1 MIRIGLL
8 HRAVVLAS
16 LVSASITAA
25 DENRLP
31 LNVVFILADDL
42 GCRDLGCYGS
52 TFHETPAIDELAR
65 EGVRF
70 TTAYAACP
78 VCSPTRASIL
88 TGRYPQRTG
97 VTDWIG
103 APQPAAWNRNTP
115 HLPAAYAEKLA
126 LGEQTLAERLK
137 ARGYATFFGGKW
149 HLGGEGFMPED
160 QGFDVNFAGGGNGMP
175 FGPGKFFTPYGLPNL
190 SDGPPGEHLCERL
203 ASEAATFIG
212 DHTSKPFLV
221 YLPLY
226 SVHIP
231 LMTRPALQEKYE
243 AKRNGLA
250 SKDRFGTEPPRR
262 VRLTQDH
269 AVYAGMVETFDNAV
283 RTVLDAIDRHGLAD
297 RTLVILTSDN
307 GGVSTSEGWPTSN
320 GPFRAGKGWLY
331 EGGIR
336 VPAIARLPGRIPAG
350 AVSDVPITSP
360 DWLPT
365 ILAAAGLPPA
375 DGVDGANL
383 WPTMTSEAE
392 KPSPR
397 PLFWHYPHY
406 GNQGGEPGA
415 AIRDGDWKLIEWFHD
430 GRFELFHLLDDPGE
444 TTDLA
449 VREPERAAA
458 LRERLHAWQREVG
471 AVATTPNPAYD
482 PAGPDGRGDDA
493 PRATSRA
500 EENPTAGRDV
510 ALRER
515 IQTAVDRVYPALV
528 RIDVVTESGGSGR
541 MQKARGTGSGAII
554 SSDGYIV
561 TNHHVA
567 GRGSRITIRMSDREE
582 LPATLVGTDP
592 LSDLTVLKFD
602 PGARRDPAAPL
613 PFASFGDSDTLQIGD
628 VVLAM
633 GSPAG
638 LSQSVTQG
646 IVSNLA
652 LIPPGGA
659 FRIEG
664 ESVGELVRW
673 IGHDAI
679 IFPGNSG
686 GPLVNLAGE
695 IVGVNEIGVGS
706 LGGAIPATIAKAV
719 TEEIIATGGVAR
731 SWVGMGVQPLLK
743 SLAADEGVVV
753 GSVLPG
759 GPAEQAGIRPGDLI
773 TSFHGT
779 PIPAVRSPEDLPD
792 FNRLVFGLPVGTA
805 VTVTG
810 RRDGSPREWTITTAV
825 REPSRPKEVELQPLG
840 LTARDITKV
849 VALERKRPTT
859 AGSLVVGVRNG
870 GGAAEAKPALL
881 GGDIITRL
889 GTRPIARTADL
900 VEAVNAISGQS
911 KEPTPTLVTFVRD
924 AEELIAVVKVGPP
937 SESDRVGRPL
947 RPWLGAQT
955 QVLTREIADALGVAG
970 KQGVRVTHVVPESP
984 AARAGLA
991 VGDLLLKLDGR
1002 VIPANSPTDTEVF
1015 DNLVR
1020 QYAVGAEIAFDG
1032 LRGGEP
1038 LAAKATL
1045 VAAPAA
1051 TGDLDTFKDETF
1063 ELTVRELPLA
1073 ERLAEQL
1080 PVDAPGVR
1088 VTTVQPNGWAALA
1101 GIGPGDI
1108 IVSIEG
1114 QVVRTV
1120 ADAEQLLT
1128 GFRETKPKQVVFFVR
1143 RGVGTGFA
1151 EVEPRW

>member
-1 MIRIGLL
+1 
-8 HRAVVLAS
+8 
-16 LVSASITAA
+16 
-25 DENRLP
+25 
-31 LNVVFILADDL
+31 
-42 GCRDLGCYGS
+42 
-52 TFHETPAIDELAR
+52 
-65 EGVRF
+65 
-70 TTAYAACP
+70 
-78 VCSPTRASIL
+78 
-88 TGRYPQRTG
+88 
-97 VTDWIG
+97 
-103 APQPAAWNRNTP
+103 
-115 HLPAAYAEKLA
+115 
-126 LGEQTLAERLK
+126 
-137 ARGYATFFGGKW
+137 
-149 HLGGEGFMPED
+149 MP
-160 QGFDVNFAGGGNGMP
+160 
-175 FGPGKFFTPYGLPNL
+175 GP
-190 SDGPPGEHLCERL
+190 S
-203 ASEAATFIG
+203 
-212 DHTSKPFLV
+212 
-221 YLPLY
+221 
-226 SVHIP
+226 
-231 LMTRPALQEKYE
+231 QQ
-243 AKRNGLA
+243 
-250 SKDRFGTEPPRR
+250 PRR
-262 VRLTQDH
+262 
-269 AVYAGMVETFDNAV
+269 
-283 RTVLDAIDRHGLAD
+283 
-297 RTLVILTSDN
+297 
-307 GGVSTSEGWPTSN
+307 
-320 GPFRAGKGWLY
+320 
-331 EGGIR
+331 
-336 VPAIARLPGRIPAG
+336 
-350 AVSDVPITSP
+350 
-360 DWLPT
+360 
-365 ILAAAGLPPA
+365 LPPA
-375 DGVDGANL
+375 ALGTLG
-383 WPTMTSEAE
+383 
-392 KPSPR
+392 
-397 PLFWHYPHY
+397 
-406 GNQGGEPGA
+406 
-415 AIRDGDWKLIEWFHD
+415 
-430 GRFELFHLLDDPGE
+430 
-444 TTDLA
+444 LA
-449 VREPERAAA
+449 LAM
-458 LRERLHAWQREVG
+458 AWQ
-471 AVATTPNPAYD
+471 ATCPAEQS
-482 PAGPDGRGDDA
+482 PLAA
-493 PRATSRA
+493 
-500 EENPTAGRDV
+500 RDV
-510 ALRER
+510 ALREL

-541 MQKARGTGSGAII
+541 MQKVRGTGSGAII
-554 SSDGYIV
+554 SADGYIV

-602 PGARRDPAAPL
+602 PGARRDPTAPL

-779 PIPAVRSPEDLPD
+779 PIPAIRSAEDLPD

-849 VALERKRPTT
+849 MALERKRPTS

-924 AEELIAVVKVGPP
+924 AEELITVVKVGPP

-1108 IVSIEG
+1108 IVSIDG